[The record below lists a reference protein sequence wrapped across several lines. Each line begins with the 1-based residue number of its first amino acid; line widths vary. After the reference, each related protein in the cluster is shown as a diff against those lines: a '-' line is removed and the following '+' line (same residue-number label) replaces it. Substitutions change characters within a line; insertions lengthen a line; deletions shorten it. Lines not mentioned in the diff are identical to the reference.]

1 MEWEDVVETFRDA
14 CVRAKGDYKQYTTN
28 EGETIECV
36 LEKASP
42 IAARPAI
49 LFGAEEK
56 GGKSVSVSL
65 RRLGEDECEIKIE
78 WEEPVGAVKH
88 SIKVPVISVVDI
100 NEVFTEGGG
109 LHIEGQVDSYIEIVA
124 TRKGIE
130 LKA

>member
-1 MEWEDVVETFRDA
+1 MEWEEIVERFRNA
-14 CVRAKGDYKQYTTN
+14 CMRAKGDYKQYTTN

-65 RRLGEDECEIKIE
+65 RRLGDECEIRIE
-78 WEEPVGAVKH
+78 WEEPAGAVKH
-88 SIKVPVISVVDI
+88 SIKMPLISVVDV
-100 NEVFTEGGG
+100 NEVFTGGGG
-109 LHIEGQVDSYIEIVA
+109 LHIEGLVDSYIEIMA
-124 TRKGIE
+124 TREGVKVR
-130 LKA
+130 